1 MSSQLASAAPRVRT
15 SAQLWHALTA
25 VVAGFALV
33 AQLVVAV
40 NGENDTAVT
49 RVIRFVS
56 YFTIQSNWSA

>member
-1 MSSQLASAAPRVRT
+1 MSSQLASAAPRERT

-49 RVIRFVS
+49 R
-56 YFTIQSNWSA
+56 